1 MIYSR
6 IITIFIIILNLGC
19 ANSRPRYGDDG
30 SRPAHEERTNNSYKS
45 INSTVAFGRIIQGYL
60 GKPYAG
66 RSKYDSGMDCSLFT
80 GEVFNKYAKLTLPRK
95 SEEQFKTGDPV
106 EHRQLAFGD
115 LVFFNTDGRGVSHV
129 GIYVGHNE
137 FIHASSSNGVIISRM
152 DERYWSK
159 RYVGA
164 RRVIK

>member
-1 MIYSR
+1 MTCSR
-6 IITIFIIILNLGC
+6 IITIFIVIVNLGC
-19 ANSRPRYGDDG
+19 ANSRPRYGADG
-30 SRPAHEERTNNSYKS
+30 SRPVRDERTSNSYKS

-95 SEEQFKTGDPV
+95 SEEQFKAGDPV

-137 FIHASSSNGVIISRM
+137 FIHASSSNGVIISRL
-152 DERYWSK
+152 DEKYWSK